1 MFTREQQQYFNQ
13 SWSAWQKLKDFLKK
27 SVSGRSDTSGTET
40 LCRRSDLQ
48 IQGVLTE
55 MALSAGGKLSDEE
68 QMFIR
73 SLAENADLLRA
84 DTPGY
89 GKYFLDINRETYDA
103 LKDSMGKEAQRPL
116 LPLQAAV
123 RQAKEGDRRCV
134 DAVMTQLLVI
144 TNSYLL
150 LTLDPDGSKSRYL
163 ADYIGKTLRYLQKEG
178 TPCSEE
184 VEKLARQTIEGK
196 HAGTAVRADQ
206 LAGSG
211 SDQNGPK
218 DGNSS
223 LDALTAMIND
233 NLNTMKELSKIEGMD
248 GRMQNTLSSL
258 VGDLFGGGSGNAG
271 PGSGP
276 FGGNTG
282 NGNTGSDSGQS
293 GGGSNAG
300 NGNSGANS
308 GQPGGSNAGNGNTG
322 ANNGLPG
329 QDHPD
334 MQSVWNPNLVSAGAA
349 NGNSG
354 APRPA
359 GSGQTAETPEAEAA
373 VDFESEDAQERID
386 AILEE
391 LNQLIGL
398 ATVKEDVKSLINVQ
412 KVNLKRKHL
421 GMKEADVSKHLV
433 FSGNPGTGKTTVAR
447 ILAKVYHELG
457 LLSQGQLVEVDR
469 AGLVAGYIGQTAI
482 KTKEVIDSA
491 MGGIL
496 FVDEAYTL
504 SANKGEGDFGQ
515 EAIDTILKA
524 MEDHRDEFIVIVA
537 GYTDLMEEFLDSNPG
552 LRSRFN
558 KFIFFPDYTPDELTS
573 IFAFTAKKNGYTVSA
588 DAMEYLKN
596 YYTVKTALGEPN
608 FANAR
613 DARNLFEKA
622 ITRQANRLADKEECT
637 KEELEEITLRD
648 LTGDDVSAV
657 QVNLSGEAGEMP
669 EAAKESGEAGVA
681 PEAAE
686 ESGEAGAAPDGAK
699 ESSEEPEAAE
709 GRDEGSEAPEENC
722 ETGETSDAVGE
733 NVETEEASEEA

>member
-13 SWSAWQKLKDFLKK
+13 SWSAWQKLKEFLKK
-27 SVSGRSDTSGTET
+27 SVSGRMDKTGTET

-55 MALSAGGKLSDEE
+55 MALSHGSSLSDEE

-73 SLAENADLLRA
+73 SLAENADALRA
-84 DTPGY
+84 DTEGY
-89 GKYFLDINRETYDA
+89 GKYFLNINRQTYDA
-103 LKDSMGKEAQRPL
+103 MADTMGKEAQKPL

-123 RQAKEGDRRCV
+123 RQAKEGDRRCI

-144 TNSYLL
+144 TNSFLV
-150 LTLDPDGSKSRYL
+150 LTPDPEGAKSRYL

-184 VEKLARQTIEGK
+184 VGKLARQTIEGK
-196 HAGTAVRADQ
+196 HAGTAIRADQ
-206 LAGSG
+206 MAGADDPSVSSEG
-211 SDQNGPK
+211 SQ
-218 DGNSS
+218 

-233 NLNTMKELSKIEGMD
+233 NLNSMKELSRVEGMD
-248 GRMQNTLSSL
+248 GRIQNTLSSL
-258 VGDLFGGGSGNAG
+258 VGDLFGGSSDNFGSTG
-271 PGSGP
+271 PEP
-276 FGGNTG
+276 DHPEK
-282 NGNTGSDSGQS
+282 SDSGSYFNANFDQGPQS
-293 GGGSNAG
+293 GGDTGHG
-300 NGNSGANS
+300 P
-308 GQPGGSNAGNGNTG
+308 QPGETKDPLHN
-322 ANNGLPG
+322 
-329 QDHPD
+329 PD
-334 MQSVWNPNLVSAGAA
+334 GNLVSAGAS
-349 NGNSG
+349 NSG
-354 APRPA
+354 SAGSTPA
-359 GSGQTAETPEAEAA
+359 GSGQPASVSEAEPA
-373 VDFESEDAQERID
+373 VDFGSEDVQERID

-391 LNQLIGL
+391 LNKLIGL
-398 ATVKEDVKSLINVQ
+398 TTVKEDVKSLINIQ
-412 KVNLKRKHL
+412 KVNLKRKQH

-573 IFAFTAKKNGYTVSA
+573 IFEFTAKKNGYTVSS
-588 DAMEYLKN
+588 DALEYLKN
-596 YYTVKTALGEPN
+596 YYTVKTALCEPN

-622 ITRQANRLADKEECT
+622 ITRQANRLADKEDCT
-637 KEELEEITLRD
+637 KEELEEITLQD
-648 LTGDDVSAV
+648 LTGDDPAMIQVMLGGKEAEKSAEETGEEAE
-657 QVNLSGEAGEMP
+657 QSAEETGEAAEQSAEETG
-669 EAAKESGEAGVA
+669 
-681 PEAAE
+681 EAAE
-686 ESGEAGAAPDGAK
+686 EETAEQDAGDVP
-699 ESSEEPEAAE
+699 
-709 GRDEGSEAPEENC
+709 
-722 ETGETSDAVGE
+722 
-733 NVETEEASEEA
+733 VETDE